1 MSRRDDRLVI
11 DTDVLILGGGFAGAW
26 AALRAA
32 DLGANVT
39 LVDKAFVSRSGASAI
54 SGGITT
60 CPLEDDD
67 LDDWAAEF
75 IERGSYMCD
84 QDWTRQLL
92 ELQRDRVQD
101 YQDWDVPILRDND
114 GSIRRV
120 ASRGMINVRGM
131 QYKPKA
137 AMIELRKRIQA
148 RGVDIVD
155 RVFITDL
162 LTEDGKWP
170 TASRI
175 VGATGFNVRTG
186 QFVVFRAK
194 QVILA
199 TGLISMKGTNSVDN
213 DTGDG
218 VSMAYRAGARLIDME
233 FSFGGTFTVM
243 MKRLTFPS
251 YNVAV
256 ANGAKLINANG
267 ERFMKK
273 YDPVRV
279 ERTELSWVVAAFAKE
294 LLDGRGP
301 VFVDLRDVN
310 ENYWSDIVALSRENT
325 VLFPDT
331 MPDPRENPILIEP
344 KWGLWEG
351 GGRCGVQ
358 IDLRCRTNLPGL
370 LAAGGTAK
378 NDATGTH
385 ASAGAPTAFSF
396 CSGWL
401 AGETAAQASR
411 EIELCPLDEDVLDQ
425 LEQKTFLPLER
436 NGKGE
441 TADQLHAKLG
451 GLEASIFDGM
461 ILSEPGLE
469 RMLATVEDVRAGYEV
484 ATAESLHDLAKLHEV
499 QCVADCAELTYRSAL
514 DRTESREQFY
524 REEYPEI
531 DDDNWFCWHAATRS
545 PDGELCF
552 ERIPIPDRPGWL
564 KRPGPSE
571 GLGPVAAI
579 LSGRVEAGNFH

>member
-1 MSRRDDRLVI
+1 MTARSERLVI
-11 DTDVLILGGGFAGAW
+11 STDVLILGGGFAGTW

-32 DLGANVT
+32 DVGAKVT
-39 LVDKAFVSRSGASAI
+39 LVDKAFVSRSGASPI

-60 CPLEDDD
+60 CPLDGDD

-75 IERGSYMCD
+75 IDRGSYMCD

-92 ELQRDRVQD
+92 ELQRDRVRDFQE
-101 YQDWDVPILRDND
+101 WGVPILRSED

-137 AMIELRKRIQA
+137 AMIELRNRIQE
-148 RGVDIVD
+148 RGVNIVD
-155 RVFITDL
+155 RVSITDL
-162 LTEDGKWP
+162 ITEDGKWP
-170 TASRI
+170 TSSRI
-175 VGATGFNVRTG
+175 VGASGFNVRTG

-218 VSMAYRAGARLIDME
+218 ISMAYRAGARLIDME
-233 FSFGGTFTVM
+233 FAFGGTFTVM

-256 ANGAKLINANG
+256 ANGAKLINARG
-267 ERFMKK
+267 ERFMEK
-273 YDPVRV
+273 YDPIRI
-279 ERTELSWVVAAFAKE
+279 ERAELSWVVAAFAKE

-301 VFVDLRDVN
+301 VFVDLRDIN
-310 ENYWSDIVALSRENT
+310 ENYWSDIVALSRGNT

-331 MPDPRENPILIEP
+331 MPDPRKNPILIEP

-351 GGRCGVQ
+351 GGRCGVK
-358 IDLRCRTNLPGL
+358 IDLGCQTNLPGL
-370 LAAGGTAK
+370 LAVGGTAK

-396 CSGWL
+396 NSGWI
-401 AGETAAQASR
+401 AGETAAKASR
-411 EIELCPLDEDVLDQ
+411 DLELVDIDADVLDH
-425 LEQKTFLPLER
+425 LERKTFLPLER
-436 NGKGE
+436 TSKGE
-441 TADQLHAKLG
+441 TAEQLHAKLS

-461 ILSEPGLE
+461 VLSEPGLE
-469 RMLATVEDVRAGYEV
+469 RMIAKVQEVRAGYEL
-484 ATAESLHDLAKLHEV
+484 AKADSLHDLVKLHEV

-531 DDDNWFCWHAATRS
+531 DDENWFCWHGVHRTEA
-545 PDGELCF
+545 GEAQF
-552 ERIPIPDRPGWL
+552 ERLPIPDKPGWI
-564 KRPGPSE
+564 KRPEPSS

-579 LSGRVEAGNFH
+579 LSGRVEAGYFH